1 MSDYLIYY
9 LELNMERSILTFKKH
24 RLLTQCHTVENME
37 INRDKPLRNR
47 LKMDHSIWLYV
58 RIVTLQSSLSKKT
71 FCLVHPQVR
80 ILML

>member
-37 INRDKPLRNR
+37 ISRDKPPRIR
-47 LKMDHSIWLYV
+47 LKINHSSDDYMFVCHLI
-58 RIVTLQSSLSKKT
+58 IKFKQKN
-71 FCLVHPQVR
+71 H
-80 ILML
+80 I